1 MKGTGSKIY
10 PLEGKNAWNEGIEFC
25 SSDKKYLQNCS
36 NVKKLELMSSY
47 FKYLQVQPQLEWL
60 IISCGVSK
68 GLSNHDRLLK
78 KFEKKRT
85 KLAITE

>member
-1 MKGTGSKIY
+1 MKELNFVPQI
-10 PLEGKNAWNEGIEFC
+10 KNTF
-25 SSDKKYLQNCS
+25 KTVLML
-36 NVKKLELMSSY
+36 KKLELMSSY

-60 IISCGVSK
+60 IIFCGVSK

-85 KLAITE
+85 KLAIAK

>member
-1 MKGTGSKIY
+1 MKELNFVPQI
-10 PLEGKNAWNEGIEFC
+10 KNTF
-25 SSDKKYLQNCS
+25 KTVLML
-36 NVKKLELMSSY
+36 KKLELMSSY
-47 FKYLQVQPQLEWL
+47 FKYLPVQPQLEWL